1 MSLSKLDYSFY
12 GHHIDVFC
20 ADWKTHLCHGG
31 VFEGGRQFL
40 LSVHINVHKTLS
52 KWPFSWY
59 MHHTNAVL

>member
-1 MSLSKLDYSFY
+1 MTCFALRWNS
-12 GHHIDVFC
+12 
-20 ADWKTHLCHGG
+20 HLCHGG
-31 VFEGGRQFL
+31 VFERGRQFL